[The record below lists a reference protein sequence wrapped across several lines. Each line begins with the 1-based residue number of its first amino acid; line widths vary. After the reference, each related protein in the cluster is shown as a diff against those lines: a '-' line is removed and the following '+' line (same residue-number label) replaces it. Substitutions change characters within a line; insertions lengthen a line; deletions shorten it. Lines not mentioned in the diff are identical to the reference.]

1 MAQPPESHPAP
12 YAVRSSGS
20 GDRKHTEPDDPLRNP
35 FERDQHRIIESTAFR
50 RLEGKTQVFA
60 PSHHDHFRTRLTHSL
75 EVAQIARVLANK
87 LRANESLAEAIALAH
102 DLGHAPFGHAGE
114 AALHAA
120 MRQHGGF
127 NHNVQSM
134 RVIEYLEHPFPPF
147 RGLNLTAELR
157 AGLALHATRYDRPSV
172 ERDGSHGNVETQIV
186 SLADRIAFNCHDLED
201 AIGAGFVNAESLSD
215 VRIWR
220 TAYDESVADTSSN
233 LFAVRRVVLVGM
245 LDELLTDVIETSR
258 PLLVGLASPQAVCAR
273 DGETVRLSTNVEQRF
288 SKLEQFLAEH
298 VYRHPEIA
306 AADARGRQMIDGLF
320 EAYTA
325 HPEHLPERFASRIE
339 EQGIHRVVCDYIA
352 GMTDRFCASKY
363 DRIADSSR
371 SEKKRH

>member
-1 MAQPPESHPAP
+1 MDEKLAA
-12 YAVRSSGS
+12 YAVADEPD
-20 GDRKHTEPDDPLRNP
+20 GDRVHHEPDDSLRLP
-35 FERDQHRIIESTAFR
+35 FARDRHRIIECMAFR
-50 RLEGKTQVFA
+50 RLEGKTQVFNA
-60 PSHHDHFRTRLTHSL
+60 GHHDHFRTRLTHSL

-134 RVIEYLEHPFPPF
+134 RVVEYLEHPFPSF
-147 RGLNLTAELR
+147 RGLNLTAEVR
-157 AGLALHATRYDRPSV
+157 AGLAVHTTRYDTPSV
-172 ERDGSHGNVETQIV
+172 ERDGSHGSVEAQIV

-201 AIGAGFVNAESLSD
+201 AIGAGFVNAESLSG

-220 TAYDESVADTSSN
+220 KAYDEAVAKETSN
-233 LFAVRRVVLVGM
+233 LFAVRRVVLDGM
-245 LDELLTDVIETSR
+245 LDELLTDVIQTSR
-258 PLLVGLASPQAVCAR
+258 PLLADFTSPQEVCAR
-273 DGETVRLSTNVEQRF
+273 DGDSVRLSIHEEQRF
-288 SKLEQFLAEH
+288 SKLEQFLAEQ

-325 HPEHLPERFASRIE
+325 RPELLPDRFAKRIE
-339 EQGIHRVVCDYIA
+339 EQGNHRVVCDYIA